1 MTFFTNPADDT
12 IRDIL
17 TTPRS
22 IAVVGCS
29 PNPSRDSHQIA
40 ALLKAKGHTIIPVNP
55 HCREVLGER
64 CFPNLRQVPDTV
76 DMVDVFRR
84 SEFVEQIAEDAVSIG
99 ASILW
104 LQLGVI
110 DETAAQKAHAAGLT
124 VIMDRCPAI
133 EYRRLF

>member
-1 MTFFTNPADDT
+1 MIFFTNPADDT

-29 PNPSRDSHQIA
+29 PDPSRDSHQIA

-55 HCREVLGER
+55 HCQEVLGER
-64 CFPNLRQVPDTV
+64 CFPSLRQVPDTV

-84 SEFVEQIAEDAVSIG
+84 SEFVDQIAEDAVSIG
-99 ASILW
+99 ASIL
-104 LQLGVI
+104 
-110 DETAAQKAHAAGLT
+110 
-124 VIMDRCPAI
+124 
-133 EYRRLF
+133 